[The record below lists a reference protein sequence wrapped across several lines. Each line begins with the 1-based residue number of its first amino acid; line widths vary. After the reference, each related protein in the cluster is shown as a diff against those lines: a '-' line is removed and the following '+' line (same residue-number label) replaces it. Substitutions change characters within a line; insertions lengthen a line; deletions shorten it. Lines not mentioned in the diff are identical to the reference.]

1 MSDLPST
8 HRQIATEG
16 LKIAKTAVA
25 MLEEAGTDN
34 EKLTQTGT
42 IQNFRELSSWSL
54 EDIQALWRRQGAKY
68 VEIPLEMFND
78 KSALIENL
86 LALKELNL

>member
-1 MSDLPST
+1 LD
-8 HRQIATEG
+8 
-16 LKIAKTAVA
+16 
-25 MLEEAGTDN
+25 
-34 EKLTQTGT
+34 
-42 IQNFRELSSWSL
+42 